1 MRQSAS
7 LGRVLARLGAGAL
20 LLLAVVVA
28 QPRWASAGSASDSKS
43 LDGLLPSGAA
53 VCELTDEQLGEVRGG
68 KQPPSVEAERR
79 KSVVL
84 WDEASAADQS
94 SSVSGPGNT
103 ISVSG
108 SGLRSG
114 QIRR

>member
-1 MRQSAS
+1 
-7 LGRVLARLGAGAL
+7 VLARLGAGTL

-28 QPRWASAGSASDSKS
+28 QPRWASAGSTSDSKS
-43 LDGLLPSGAA
+43 PDGLLPSGAA

-68 KQPPSVEAERR
+68 AQPPSVEAERR

-84 WDEASAADQS
+84 WDEASAIDAP
-94 SSVSGPGNT
+94 GPALGVGNAV
-103 ISVSG
+103 SVSG
-108 SGLRSG
+108 SGLRPG